1 MEIDGSYGEGGG
13 QLLRFALG
21 LSALLGEELK
31 VVNIRANR
39 TPPGIRPQ
47 HLAAV
52 NAVARLAN
60 AQISGNSIGSS
71 SIVFSPGK
79 IVGGEYEFDIGT
91 AGSVTLVL
99 QALLP
104 VALFAERTVVG
115 RIRGGTEVRWSPTI
129 DYFEHVFLGGLRA
142 MGADVS
148 VKLLRSGYYP
158 KGGGFVEF
166 RVQPVSHLQ
175 PLVASGTPGGEL
187 KCSGISRCAR
197 LPPTV
202 AKRQASSARALLVNS
217 GIPVGDLPDV
227 STDEPLSPGSSIT
240 LWASSPSSVFI
251 GSDSIGKRG
260 KPAELVGSEAA
271 RSFIE
276 CIKARSGTD
285 EHFADMI
292 LPYTLKARG
301 RSTIT
306 TSRVSKHLSTEIHVV
321 KELNV
326 ARISL
331 DSRELPPTLTV
342 NPNL

>member
-31 VVNIRANR
+31 VTNIRANR

-52 NAVARLAN
+52 NAVAKLSN
-60 AQISGNSIGSS
+60 ARVAGNSIGSS
-71 SIVFSPGK
+71 SIAFSPGR
-79 IVGGEYEFDIGT
+79 IVGGEYEFDVGT

-104 VALFAERTVVG
+104 VALFAERAVSG
-115 RIRGGTEVRWSPTI
+115 RIRGGTEVRWSPTV
-129 DYFEHVFLGGLRA
+129 DYFEHVFLSGLRA
-142 MGADVS
+142 MGVDAS

-158 KGGGFVEF
+158 KGGGIVEF
-166 RVQPVSHLQ
+166 RVEPVSGLQ
-175 PLVASGTPGGEL
+175 PLVASGTPSDEL
-187 KCSGISRCAR
+187 KCTGISRCAR
-197 LPPTV
+197 LASAV
-202 AKRQASSARALLVNS
+202 AERQASSARALLANS
-217 GIPVGDLPDV
+217 GISVGDLSAV

-251 GSDSIGKRG
+251 GADSIGERG
-260 KPAELVGSEAA
+260 KPAEVVGSEAA
-271 RSFIE
+271 RSFVD
-276 CIKARSGTD
+276 CIKAGSGTD

-292 LPYTLKARG
+292 LPYMLKARG

-306 TSRVSKHLSTEIHVV
+306 TSRISKHLSTEIHVV
-321 KELNV
+321 KELKV
-326 ARISL
+326 AEVSL
-331 DSRELPPTLTV
+331 DSRELPPTLTL
-342 NPNL
+342 NPNP